1 MKNIIEFLFIF
12 FFLFFSKISFADIN
26 IKFKI
31 DKEIITNVDIL
42 NEKKYLLFIRP
53 NLSKLSKKELIEI
66 AKNSLIRETIKKRE
80 INRIYKD
87 FENVS
92 FIEQIKKNLFKFKNV
107 KNEEEFTKLAE
118 NSGLIYENIIEKI
131 KYEGLWNDLIYKKFN
146 SLVKIDEK
154 KLKKELIIKISNN
167 KKFEYNLSEILF
179 EIENN
184 ENLKDKLKTIERF
197 IFENDFR
204 TAASKFSISS
214 SAKMEGEIGW
224 IKETL
229 LSEELSDQ
237 LNKMKVYEIT
247 DPIKHPSGFLLIKIN
262 DKREIKENINLDKEL
277 SELINFERNRQLNQF
292 SLLFY
297 KKIKQNTIMYEK

>member
-184 ENLKDKLKTIERF
+184 ENLEDKLKTIKRF

>member
-92 FIEQIKKNLFKFKNV
+92 FIEQIKKNLFKFKS
-107 KNEEEFTKLAE
+107 F
-118 NSGLIYENIIEKI
+118 
-131 KYEGLWNDLIYKKFN
+131 F
-146 SLVKIDEK
+146 
-154 KLKKELIIKISNN
+154 
-167 KKFEYNLSEILF
+167 F
-179 EIENN
+179 
-184 ENLKDKLKTIERF
+184 
-197 IFENDFR
+197 
-204 TAASKFSISS
+204 
-214 SAKMEGEIGW
+214 
-224 IKETL
+224 
-229 LSEELSDQ
+229 
-237 LNKMKVYEIT
+237 
-247 DPIKHPSGFLLIKIN
+247 
-262 DKREIKENINLDKEL
+262 
-277 SELINFERNRQLNQF
+277 
-292 SLLFY
+292 
-297 KKIKQNTIMYEK
+297 